1 MHFSFHVFFLYQND
15 EKAVTSSSNF
25 QGYFST
31 IKDIMSTRNAASI
44 AIFGRYLGSI
54 DLAMHTRK
62 ADIGRQDSDR
72 KFSSAQLL
80 VRGSKRHFRKN
91 EEQQGSPTE
100 SL

>member
-31 IKDIMSTRNAASI
+31 IKDIMSIRNRASI
-44 AIFGRYLGSI
+44 VIFGRYLGSI
-54 DLAMHTRK
+54 DLAMHSRK
-62 ADIGRQDSDR
+62 VDIGRQDFNR

-80 VRGSKRHFRKN
+80 VRGSKQHFGKK
-91 EEQQGSPTE
+91 EEQQGSC
-100 SL
+100 